1 MLLAT
6 GMVWYA
12 SRSAGVRRGWLAS
25 IAPAQVSTDN
35 CPPMLSDSAVAFVHL
50 HRDLEN
56 AVRRGRLARVRED
69 SQALARHLTPVDPLA
84 AAAALH
90 LAEAEDIST
99 ARERFERVEQLL
111 GDTARPRASDQPH
124 PNVRVTPATTPS
136 PRR

>member
-6 GMVWYA
+6 GMLWYA
-12 SRSAGVRRGWLAS
+12 GRSAGVRGGWLAA
-25 IAPAQVSTDN
+25 IAPAQVSADN
-35 CPPMLSDSAVAFVHL
+35 CPPMLNDSAVAFVHL
-50 HRDLEN
+50 HRDLEK
-56 AVRRGRLARVRED
+56 AVRRGRLSRVRED

-99 ARERFERVEQLL
+99 ARERFERMERLL
-111 GDTARPRASDQPH
+111 SDTARPRASDQPH
-124 PNVRVTPATTPS
+124 PNVRVTPATAPP